1 MVWRTGK
8 VRIDLNGEGIRELL
22 ISDGVSSEIE
32 GRAEKVSENANTRY
46 AAIGVGVRDAKGD
59 DPVDSSDSEE
69 STNISTSVH
78 MGTGKTRARARV
90 VADHPAARAVEA
102 KHRVLG
108 QSMDAAR

>member
-1 MVWRTGK
+1 MVWKTGK

-22 ISDGVSSEIE
+22 VSDGVSSEIQ
-32 GRAEKVSENANTRY
+32 GRAERVSEAANTRY
-46 AAIGVGVRDAKGD
+46 GAIAVGQRDAGA
-59 DPVDSSDSEE
+59 PPE
-69 STNISTSVH
+69 SVEITTSVH

-90 VADHPAARAVEA
+90 VADHPASRAVEA